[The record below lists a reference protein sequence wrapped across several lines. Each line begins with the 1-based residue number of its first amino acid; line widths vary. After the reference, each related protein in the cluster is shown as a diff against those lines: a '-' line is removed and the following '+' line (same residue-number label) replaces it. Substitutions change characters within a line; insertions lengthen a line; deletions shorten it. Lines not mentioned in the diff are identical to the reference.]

1 MPRLPSERRTKE
13 LHARTVSQFYGDTA
27 AVLSD
32 SVGALDVYGQP
43 STVTTTTSN
52 IACSFTDKPS
62 MEKWQNFSDIAQIEA
77 EIRYSGTP
85 APAKG
90 NRVTLKGRFDG
101 TGYTDT
107 TYEIVGIQDRDNL
120 GVVCALKK
128 VSL

>member
-13 LHARTVSQFYGDTA
+13 MQARTVSQFYGDTA

-32 SVGALDVYGQP
+32 SVSTLDVYGQP
-43 STVTTTTSN
+43 STVTTTTTN
-52 IACSFTDKPS
+52 ISCSFTDKPS

-77 EIRYSGTP
+77 EIRYAGTP

-101 TGYTDT
+101 TSYTDT

-128 VSL
+128 VDL

>member
-1 MPRLPSERRTKE
+1 MPRLPSERLTKA
-13 LHARTVSQFYGDTA
+13 LQRQTVSQFYGDAA

-32 SVGALDVYGQP
+32 VVSTLDVYGQP
-43 STVTTTTSN
+43 NSVTTTTTA

-77 EIRYSGTP
+77 EIRYAGTP

-101 TGYTDT
+101 TGYTDST
-107 TYEIVGIQDRDNL
+107 FEIIGIQDRDNM
-120 GVVCALKK
+120 GVVVALKK